1 MQHLLNPSTGL
12 YVIKM
17 EFLFCFQLEQIMKK
31 IIPGHFK
38 ADLKV
43 LLNRHLFYFHGKAEL
58 DTDIAKDLANML
70 TARAREKKLNFLN

>member
-1 MQHLLNPSTGL
+1 
-12 YVIKM
+12 
-17 EFLFCFQLEQIMKK
+17 MKK